1 MQCEIDDMNPQLY
14 GVLMESLL
22 AAGALDVFFASVQ
35 MKKNRPGTLV
45 TVLSPPDRREAL
57 SQIVFRETTTLGL
70 RYHDVLR
77 ECLRREQIEVQTP
90 WGPVRMKVARR
101 GEVLMNA
108 SPEFDDCRRLAA
120 EHQVPVKDVQAA
132 AVRAFADRP
141 SAST

>member
-1 MQCEIDDMNPQLY
+1 
-14 GVLMESLL
+14 
-22 AAGALDVFFASVQ
+22 VFFASVQ

-45 TVLSPPDRREAL
+45 TVLSPPEKREAL

-90 WGPVRMKVARR
+90 WGPVRMKIARR
-101 GEVLMNA
+101 GDALMNA
-108 SPEFDDCRRLAA
+108 SPEFEDCRRLAA

-132 AVRAFADRP
+132 AARAFADR
-141 SAST
+141 